1 MIEHGSDRWMGASNN
16 SRLKVSRDLIH
27 RETIITLRLPECHV
41 IPRTWSLLFSKS
53 TLPPPRRDQQYRI
66 RGTVN
71 EPCRNGRDN
80 LPINIHRRQEREACP
95 VVKRHGRT
103 LTTSPGS
110 LTTRWRYTKPRRK
123 SMESALTDFLFE
135 LRQQKEKKE
144 KKKRRRKKKNNEKS
158 WRVTSK
164 AADCRPTSLD
174 EPFETA
180 FLAYWLGSSLKMR
193 RTNGVVRSNRTRGRL
208 WDIWLEGETEGKI
221 RLGGTCAW
229 ENGRA
234 ECGSCRI
241 LRF

>member
-41 IPRTWSLLFSKS
+41 IPRTWSLLFWKPA
-53 TLPPPRRDQQYRI
+53 LPPPRRDQQYRI

-71 EPCRNGRDN
+71 EPRRNGHDN
-80 LPINIHRRQEREACP
+80 LPINIHRRQEREACS

-123 SMESALTDFLFE
+123 SMESTLTDFLFE

-144 KKKRRRKKKNNEKS
+144 KKKKEEERK
-158 WRVTSK
+158 
-164 AADCRPTSLD
+164 
-174 EPFETA
+174 
-180 FLAYWLGSSLKMR
+180 
-193 RTNGVVRSNRTRGRL
+193 RTMKRA
-208 WDIWLEGETEGKI
+208 GE
-221 RLGGTCAW
+221 
-229 ENGRA
+229 
-234 ECGSCRI
+234 
-241 LRF
+241 

>member
-1 MIEHGSDRWMGASNN
+1 MGASNN

-41 IPRTWSLLFSKS
+41 IPRTWSLLFWKPA
-53 TLPPPRRDQQYRI
+53 LPPPRRDQQYRI

-71 EPCRNGRDN
+71 EPRRNGHDN
-80 LPINIHRRQEREACP
+80 LPINIHRRQEREACS

-123 SMESALTDFLFE
+123 SMESTLTDFLFE
-135 LRQQKEKKE
+135 LRQRKEKKE
-144 KKKRRRKKKNNEKS
+144 KKKKRRRKKKNNEKS

-164 AADCRPTSLD
+164 AADCRLISLD
-174 EPFETA
+174 EPLETA

-193 RTNGVVRSNRTRGRL
+193 RTNGVVRSNRTQGRL
-208 WDIWLEGETEGKI
+208 
-221 RLGGTCAW
+221 
-229 ENGRA
+229 
-234 ECGSCRI
+234 
-241 LRF
+241 